1 MQPAGTEFPEM
12 DELLAHWREVG
23 EWWIDQPVREVAVFI
38 DAKGIRRERIRELGL
53 LISPSG
59 QSEFIENHREDF
71 SLRERKIRDEKCS
84 AATGSLPPSY
94 YERQLK
100 DRMGGYP

>member
-1 MQPAGTEFPEM
+1 
-12 DELLAHWREVG
+12 
-23 EWWIDQPVREVAVFI
+23 
-38 DAKGIRRERIRELGL
+38 LGL

-84 AATGSLPPSY
+84 AATGSLPTSY

-100 DRMGGYP
+100 DRMGAYP